1 MLSIVPR
8 RREFNKDTWEK
19 VGEVLRTIQANPITF
34 CFCMLIKDA
43 IDDNRD
49 RESSQALAFT
59 QEQLVELN
67 ERIN

>member
-8 RREFNKDTWEK
+8 RREFNKDNWEK
-19 VGEVLRTIQANPITF
+19 VEVLRTIQANPFSLCLCT
-34 CFCMLIKDA
+34 LIKDA
-43 IDDNRD
+43 IDDSMD